1 MSDENVNTL
10 AEKYQSLRNVPGKI
24 GGGEYDE
31 RVDSTSGEKY
41 QVMKV
46 CVRVALIMQPTFAD
60 GIYKGSRRPSWF
72 TWYTCC

>member
-31 RVDSTSGEKY
+31 RVDSASGEKY

-46 CVRVALIMQPTFAD
+46 RAF
-60 GIYKGSRRPSWF
+60 
-72 TWYTCC
+72 

>member
-31 RVDSTSGEKY
+31 RVDSASGEKY

-46 CVRVALIMQPTFAD
+46 CMRMCACCLIMQPTFVN
-60 GIYKGSRRPSWF
+60 GI
-72 TWYTCC
+72 CA